1 VGAQQ
6 TCGVHVQ
13 QISLSHPARFAK
25 VPCVLMRGGTSRGP
39 FFLEDDLPR
48 ERGELSRVLVA
59 AMGSPNA
66 LQVDGIG
73 GGNPLTSKVAIVGR
87 SAQAGADVDYL
98 FAQVSTDRAF
108 VDFSPNC
115 GNMLSAVGPF
125 AIEAG
130 LVAARDGETTVRIF
144 NRNTSVL
151 VESVVQT
158 PGGVVDY
165 GGTTAIDGVAGTAA
179 PIRLVFRDAFGSK
192 TGALLPTGRSR
203 DEIDGIPVSLVDY
216 AVPMVHIAAASLGL
230 SGIETPDE
238 LEANGPLLARLEAI
252 RIEAGRRMGLGD
264 VSGLVVPKLALLSAP
279 RQGGALT
286 SRYFAN
292 SRRCHRGHAVT
303 GALCIA
309 AASLLP
315 DAIAAG
321 CITPDA
327 AHPDLFVL
335 EHPGGRTQVGLERAA
350 DGSLA
355 GASLVR
361 TARRLFEGY
370 VFIPALNLAA

>member
-1 VGAQQ
+1 
-6 TCGVHVQ
+6 
-13 QISLSHPARFAK
+13 
-25 VPCVLMRGGTSRGP
+25 MRGGTSRGP
-39 FFLEDDLPR
+39 FFLESDLPSD
-48 ERGELSRVLVA
+48 RGELSRLLVA

-73 GGNPLTSKVAIVGR
+73 GGNPLTSKVAIVGK
-87 SAQAGADVDYL
+87 SAHPTADVDYL

-130 LVAARDGETTVRIF
+130 LVTARSGETRVRIF

-151 VESVVQT
+151 VEAVVHT

-165 GGTTAIDGVAGTAA
+165 AGSTAIDGVAGTAA
-179 PIRLVFRDAFGSK
+179 PVHLIFGDAYGSK
-192 TGALLPTGRSR
+192 TGALLPSGESR
-203 DEIDGIPVSLVDY
+203 EVINGIPVSLVDY
-216 AVPMVHIAAASLGL
+216 AVPMVHVSASSLGL
-230 SGIETPDE
+230 TGTETPDA
-238 LEANGPLLARLEAI
+238 LEADALLLAKLEAI

-264 VSGLVVPKLALLSAP
+264 VSGLVIPKLAILSTP
-279 RQGGALT
+279 RSGGVLT

-309 AASLLP
+309 AASLVP
-315 DAIAAG
+315 DAIAA
-321 CITPDA
+321 DLA
-327 AHPDLFVL
+327 AWNIACPDLFDL
-335 EHPGGRTQVGLERAA
+335 EHPGGHTQIGLDRDAEGR
-350 DGSLA
+350 LA
-355 GASLVR
+355 SASLVR
-361 TARRLFEGY
+361 TARRLFEGHIF
-370 VFIPALNLAA
+370 VPEFTLAA

>member
-1 VGAQQ
+1 MPNASSNPQN
-6 TCGVHVQ
+6 
-13 QISLSHPARFAK
+13 RFAK

-39 FFLEDDLPR
+39 FFLANDLPEDR
-48 ERGELSRVLVA
+48 ENLSRFLLA
-59 AMGSPNA
+59 AMGSPHS

-87 SAQAGADVDYL
+87 SAHPGADVDYL
-98 FAQVSTDRAF
+98 FAQVSIDRAY

-130 LVAARDGETTVRIF
+130 LVAANDGQTRVRIF

-158 PGGVVDY
+158 PGGLVVYAGD
-165 GGTTAIDGVAGTAA
+165 TAIDGVAGTAA
-179 PIRLVFRDAFGSK
+179 PIRLIFRDAMGSK
-192 TGALLPTGRSR
+192 TGKLLPSGAGRE
-203 DEIDGIPVSLVDY
+203 EIDGVPVSLVDY
-216 AVPMVHIAAASLGL
+216 AVPMVLIGAASLGL
-230 SGIETPDE
+230 NGTETPDT
-238 LEANGPLLARLEAI
+238 LEADADLLTRLEAI
-252 RIEAGRRMGLGD
+252 RLEAGRRMGLGD
-264 VSGLVVPKLALLSAP
+264 VSGIVVPKLALLSAP
-279 RQGGALT
+279 HAGGTLT

-309 AASLLP
+309 AASLVP
-315 DAIAAG
+315 ESIAASLA
-321 CITPDA
+321 TPDA
-327 AHPDLFVL
+327 GHPNLFVL
-335 EHPGGRTQVGLERAA
+335 EHPGGRTEVGIERDTA
-350 DGSLA
+350 GQLV

-361 TARRLFEGY
+361 TARRLFEGNII
-370 VFIPALNLAA
+370 VPLPNIAA

>member
-1 VGAQQ
+1 
-6 TCGVHVQ
+6 
-13 QISLSHPARFAK
+13 
-25 VPCVLMRGGTSRGP
+25 MRGGTSRGP

-48 ERGELSRVLVA
+48 ERGELSRLLVA

-87 SAQAGADVDYL
+87 SAHPAADVDYL

-130 LVAARDGETTVRIF
+130 LVPAQDGETKVRIF

-151 VESVVQT
+151 VESLVQT

-165 GGTTAIDGVAGTAA
+165 TGTTAIDGVAGTAA

-192 TGALLPTGRSR
+192 TGSLLPTGRSR
-203 DEIDGIPVSLVDY
+203 ETIDGIPVSLVDY
-216 AVPMVHIAAASLGL
+216 AVPMVHIAASSLGL
-230 SGIETPDE
+230 TGIETPDE
-238 LEANGPLLARLEAI
+238 LEADAPLLAQLEAI
-252 RIEAGRRMGLGD
+252 RLEAGRRMGLGD
-264 VSGLVVPKLALLSAP
+264 VSGLVVPKVSILSAP
-279 RQGGALT
+279 RHGGTLS

-309 AASLLP
+309 AASLVP
-315 DAIAAG
+315 HAIAAELA
-321 CITPDA
+321 TRDA
-327 AHPDLFVL
+327 PSADLFVV
-335 EHPGGRTQVGLERAA
+335 EHPGGRTQVGLECDAENRLV
-350 DGSLA
+350 S
-355 GASLVR
+355 ASLVR
-361 TARRLFEGY
+361 TARRLFEGH
-370 VFIPALNLAA
+370 VFVPLLTIAA